1 MEARYYVVESHSDLD
16 ELEAHV
22 GTLLRGDYHL
32 HGPMHIA
39 SRLDGREQT
48 TIYTQALVHFSAL
61 PPQVSVPSPTLGAK
75 DIQAAVDRHFAG
87 RRTTIPIKP
96 KAGSW

>member
-48 TIYTQALVHFSAL
+48 TIYTQALVHRAAI
-61 PPQVSVPSPTLGAK
+61 PMQDVSVFGLGLMDMDKLIEA
-75 DIQAAVDRHFAG
+75 IAG
-87 RRTTIPIKP
+87 R
-96 KAGSW
+96 